1 MVAVSAPYVAG
12 FLAFREVPFMVEAVE
27 RLQREQPGLRPQVL
41 LVDGNGL
48 LHQRGF
54 GVACHLGVLT
64 DLPCVGVAK
73 NLLHVDGLVKD
84 ELHKEQ
90 VKPDSFPAEERR
102 YFPSDRHFGGCPWY
116 GPARLQQQL

>member
-1 MVAVSAPYVAG
+1 
-12 FLAFREVPFMVEAVE
+12 
-27 RLQREQPGLRPQVL
+27 
-41 LVDGNGL
+41 
-48 LHQRGF
+48 
-54 GVACHLGVLT
+54 VACHLGVLT

-90 VKPDSFPAEERR
+90 VKPGWEFFHSLIALENRDSHNYVLPHLVLSDLECFYAPDSFPAEERR

-116 GPARLQQQL
+116 GKPQGVSCLFGHHIF

>member
-1 MVAVSAPYVAG
+1 MLS
-12 FLAFREVPFMVEAVE
+12 
-27 RLQREQPGLRPQVL
+27 QHQSGLLWLWESYSVWVFFCLFQVL

-116 GPARLQQQL
+116 GPAKL